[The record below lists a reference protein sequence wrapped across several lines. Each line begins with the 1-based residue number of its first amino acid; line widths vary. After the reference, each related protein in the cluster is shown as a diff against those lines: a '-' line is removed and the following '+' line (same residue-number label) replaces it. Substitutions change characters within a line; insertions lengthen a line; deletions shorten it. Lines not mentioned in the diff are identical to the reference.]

1 MCLALPGLV
10 VSRHEGGAGLPFAR
24 VRFGRITCEVCLAYT
39 PDVRVGD
46 YVIVHAGFAIQM
58 LDEAAARR
66 SLDLVEEDP
75 Q

>member
-1 MCLALPGLV
+1 M
-10 VSRHEGGAGLPFAR
+10 
-24 VRFGRITCEVCLAYT
+24 RFGRITCEVCLVYT

-66 SLDLVEEDP
+66 SLDLVEESP
-75 Q
+75 P